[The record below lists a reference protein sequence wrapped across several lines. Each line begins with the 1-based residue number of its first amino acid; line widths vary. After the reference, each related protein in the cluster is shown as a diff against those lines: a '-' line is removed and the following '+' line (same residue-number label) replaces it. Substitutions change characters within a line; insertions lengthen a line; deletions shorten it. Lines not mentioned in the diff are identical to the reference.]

1 MSGGYRSLG
10 FRLEIMITPTGAE
23 AELFDAD
30 DYYSPPIAQ
39 ATGATAD
46 LAVAELISTVTF
58 DVTDE
63 GDI

>member
-1 MSGGYRSLG
+1 MSGYRSLG

-23 AELFDAD
+23 AELYAAD
-30 DYYSPPIAQ
+30 EPYDPPIAQ

-58 DVTDE
+58 DVEDE
-63 GDI
+63 GDV